1 MVLPGSKQWAEV
13 GRVCSERLAPA
24 FMSGFSTRGEE
35 PIQLGSSQLLCP
47 PASILVGLVGALRVR
62 SYI

>member
-1 MVLPGSKQWAEV
+1 M
-13 GRVCSERLAPA
+13 GRVCSDRLTLA